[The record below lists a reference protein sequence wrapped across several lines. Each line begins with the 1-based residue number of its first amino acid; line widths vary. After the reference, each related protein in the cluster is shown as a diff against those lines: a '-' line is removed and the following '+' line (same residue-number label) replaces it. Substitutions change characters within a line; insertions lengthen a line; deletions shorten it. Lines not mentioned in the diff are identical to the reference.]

1 MAEINN
7 SKSQIRLPILLA
19 LAIAAGV
26 LIGASVVEP
35 TAPKQETSASLSK
48 FREVVLNIDRNYVD
62 EVDMTGLVDDAII
75 QMLKE
80 LDPHTSYMNAK
91 EHKMYADQ
99 LQGSYDGIGIQYDI
113 LRDTIV
119 VIKPALDGP
128 SAKAGIKVGDRIVA
142 VASESVAG
150 IGIDAEG
157 VRSRLMG
164 EEGTMVMVTV
174 KRLGVKELIDFEL
187 ERSSIYTST
196 VVANYMLDDNT
207 GYIKLSRF
215 GSNSHNEFKEAVE
228 RLKDLG
234 MEQLIFDLQGNG
246 GGYMSQAQRISDEM
260 LSGNPL
266 IVSQKGKQ
274 PSFTDSYSAKYKGIF
289 EDKPVIILIDEYS
302 ASASEIVAGAMQ
314 DNDKALI
321 VGRRSY
327 GKGLVQISIEL
338 NDGSELRLTTARYY
352 TPSGRS
358 IQKPYE
364 NGNGKSYMHEIVD
377 RYNQGEFFNVDSIQV
392 NDSLTFTTAG
402 GRTVYGG
409 GGIMPD
415 YFVPY
420 DTVANSNYYSALL
433 SSNALRSVVLDNYIM
448 SFDQFEDMSF
458 EQFQDDFE
466 ITNSMLEDVISRGN
480 EFEVEYSQE
489 EFDRSRPLIEV
500 YYKAELARML
510 YTDADFYPVIN
521 KLNNASLNAAL
532 ALFPEAAALADGHI
546 N

>member
-1 MAEINN
+1 MTEINN

-19 LAIAAGV
+19 LAIAAGI

-35 TAPKQETSASLSK
+35 TAPTQETSASLSK

-62 EVDMTGLVDDAII
+62 EVDMGDLVDDAII

-91 EHKMYADQ
+91 EHKLYADQ

-128 SAKAGIKVGDRIVA
+128 SANAGIKVGDRIVE

-150 IGIDAEG
+150 INIDAEG

-164 EEGTMVMVTV
+164 EEGSLVLVTV
-174 KRLGVKELIDFEL
+174 KRPGVKDLLEFEL

-196 VVANYMLDDNT
+196 VIASYMLNDNT

-215 GSNSHNEFKEAVE
+215 GSNSYNEFKEAVE
-228 RLKDLG
+228 MLKDLG
-234 MEQLIFDLQGNG
+234 MEQLVFDLQGNG

-260 LSGNPL
+260 LSGDPL

-327 GKGLVQISIEL
+327 GKGLVQIAIEL

-364 NGNGKSYMHEIVD
+364 NGNGKSYMHDIMD
-377 RYNQGEFFNVDSIQV
+377 RYNQGEFFNADSIQV
-392 NDSLTFTTAG
+392 NDSLKFTTAG
-402 GRTVYGG
+402 GRIVYGG

-420 DTVANSNYYSALL
+420 DTATNSNYYSGLL
-433 SSNALRSVVLDNYIM
+433 SSNAIRSVVLDNYILLL
-448 SFDQFEDMSF
+448 DQFEDMNF
-458 EQFQDDFE
+458 EQFQDDFV
-466 ITNSMLEDVISRGN
+466 ITNPMLEQVVARGD

-489 EFDRSRPLIEV
+489 EFERSKPLIKA
-500 YYKAELARML
+500 YYKAELARMI

-521 KLNNASLNAAL
+521 KSNNSSLEAAL
-532 ALFPEAAALADGHI
+532 TLFPEAAALSNGVI